1 MGECRPRKPPP
12 ARLPG
17 GRQTLANRT
26 PDNAFLP
33 SEGFRDIEDI
43 PCAILLSAPEKK
55 FGDVFFVDR
64 INTIY
69 RMNG

>member
-1 MGECRPRKPPP
+1 VPATGENRRGHSRSVRKYLTLDGVFPPV
-12 ARLPG
+12 
-17 GRQTLANRT
+17 
-26 PDNAFLP
+26 
-33 SEGFRDIEDI
+33 EGLRGIEDI
-43 PCAILLSAPEKK
+43 PCAILLSAPDRK